1 MKKRSAEAEGLSK
14 TPTQAEIEQA
24 VACFVEGY
32 RALLLL
38 LIRLV
43 REDVDGGSR

>member
-1 MKKRSAEAEGLSK
+1 MMKSSAEAEGLSK

-24 VACFVEGY
+24 VTCFVEGY

-38 LIRLV
+38 LVRLV
-43 REDVDGGSR
+43 REDVSGGPQ